1 MHRQIQAIIDDLGA
15 IRARFERLMAATPDD
30 RWSRRAE
37 PKGWSVAE
45 CIAHLNL
52 TAKAMQPLFESAQ
65 HRAREIGGP
74 PPARYRRS
82 VFGAILG
89 AAVGPLIGWGRTR
102 FGRVRTP
109 PPFVP
114 GGELPRSAVTEEFL
128 AHLAA
133 HEATLRA
140 CDGLPLDKVH
150 VESPFVKGARYD
162 AYSAWIVLTRHAH
175 RHLAQAER
183 VWG

>member
-1 MHRQIQAIIDDLGA
+1 MHEQIQAIADDLQA
-15 IRARFERLMAATPDD
+15 IRARFERLMAVTSDD
-30 RWSRRAE
+30 RWSRRAD
-37 PKGWSVAE
+37 PKSWSVAE

-52 TAKAMQPLFESAQ
+52 TSKAMQPLLEGAL
-65 HRAREIGGP
+65 HRARAIGGP
-74 PPARYRRS
+74 PPSRYRRS

-89 AAVGPLIGWGRTR
+89 TMVGPLIGWGRTR

-114 GGELPRSAVTEEFL
+114 SGELSRVAVAKEFL
-128 AHLAA
+128 EHIAA
-133 HEATLRA
+133 HEATVRA
-140 CDGLPLDKVH
+140 SDTLPLDRVH
-150 VESPFVKGARYD
+150 VESPFVKGAMYD

-183 VWG
+183 VWA

>member
-1 MHRQIQAIIDDLGA
+1 MHDQIQAIVDDLHS
-15 IRARFERLMAATPDD
+15 IRTRFERLMAATPDD
-30 RWSRRAE
+30 RWSRRAD
-37 PKGWSVAE
+37 PKSWSIAE

-52 TAKAMQPLFESAQ
+52 TARAMQPLFESAL
-65 HRAREIGGP
+65 HRAREVGGGP
-74 PPARYRRS
+74 PVRYRRS
-82 VFGAILG
+82 VFGAVLG
-89 AAVGPLIGWGRTR
+89 AMVGPLMGWGRTR

-114 GGELPRSAVTEEFL
+114 SGDLSREAVAKEFL
-128 AHLAA
+128 AHLSA

-140 CDGLPLDKVH
+140 SDALPLDKVH